1 MECSCSVVV
10 VSQPETIRDSQET
23 SPRGFLFMKLPPP
36 PCAVL
41 LVYQIRVHL
50 CHTVFVSERSIQ
62 KIVDICYEI

>member
-10 VSQPETIRDSQET
+10 VSQPET

-41 LVYQIRVHL
+41 LVYQIRIHL